1 MEPTPSH
8 QVKTFSDYLPFG
20 YLYLLLLGIAT
31 DSIYYGLLGINIISY
46 SSILDVL
53 LSPIARLT
61 SNIVFPILVII
72 LPMFSY
78 FYLKFAL
85 ARMAKSNKKPSKLA
99 SLPLTTLWIIFTALI
114 IFATYLG
121 NGIGGGTA
129 LKSQMAEKSIRM
141 DYTITFHDDEVL
153 DVRLVGN
160 NSGYIFYIKEGQ
172 QVVTVS
178 PIPYNVKK
186 IEEKP

>member
-1 MEPTPSH
+1 METAPNHP
-8 QVKTFSDYLPFG
+8 VKTFSDYLPFG
-20 YLYLLLLGIAT
+20 YLYLLVLGIAT
-31 DSIYYGLLGINIISY
+31 DSIYYGLLGINIITY

-61 SNIVFPILVII
+61 SNVVFPILVII
-72 LPMFSY
+72 LPLFSY

-85 ARMAKSNKKPSKLA
+85 AKMAKSNKKPSKLA
-99 SLPLTTLWIIFTALI
+99 ALPLTTLWIGFTAMI
-114 IFATYLG
+114 IFATYIG
-121 NGIGGGTA
+121 NGVGGGMSI
-129 LKSQMAEKSIRM
+129 KSQIANKTLRM
-141 DYTITFHDDEVL
+141 DYTITFQDDEVL
-153 DVRLVGN
+153 DVRLVGS
-160 NSGYIFYIKEGQ
+160 NSGFIFYIKEGN